1 MSSDGV
7 TRISVEISGSEISF
21 ETGRMAKQASGAVV
35 VRQGDTMVLC
45 TAVAGSVRD
54 VDFLPLT
61 VDVEERMYASGKIPG
76 SFFKRE
82 GRPGEKGTLTA
93 RMIDRPIRPLFP
105 KEWRYDTQLVAIPLS
120 IDHEH
125 PYDILAMNGASTAL
139 MISDIPLPTPVGAVR
154 IGKIDG
160 NFVVNPN
167 EADLLADSENA
178 SDLDLIVAG
187 TEEAILMVEAG
198 ANEIPEAEILDAL
211 DIAHAEIKKLC
222 ALQRELAEKVGK
234 EKKVFETI
242 GVDAAV
248 LDAIRSSHGS
258 ALEAATQVEDKLDR
272 QDATKAVEQ
281 QILEQHA
288 PAAGESA
295 SEDQLV
301 EAKQKRAAV
310 QMAFDK
316 LEKSII
322 RERIA
327 VDKKRPDGRGADE
340 IRDISIEVG
349 VTPRTHGSA
358 LFTRG
363 QTQALSVVA
372 MGTLKEEMRL
382 DTLGLETKKYYWHHY
397 NFPPF
402 SVGEAGRMGGVKRR
416 DIGHGALAERALAPM
431 VPSIEE
437 FPYSIRV
444 VSDILE
450 SNGSSSMASVCG
462 SSLSLMDA
470 GVPIKRPVA
479 GIAMGLIKE
488 GEDYIVLTDIA
499 GVEDHLGDMDFK
511 VAGTER
517 GITALQMDIKI
528 TGVTFDILRDALS
541 QAKNARTFILGKM
554 ADTIGSPREQL
565 SQFAP
570 RIQTI
575 QIDPSQIGLL
585 IGKGGETIRGLADE
599 FESQIDV
606 NDDGQVLIYSA
617 NGELGDALVERV
629 RVMMKEVEVGDEY
642 VGKVV
647 KTTTFGAFIELSKGT
662 DGLLHISNVSPGQ
675 RVESV
680 EDVLNKGD
688 EINVRVVEVDRERGR
703 IGLRLADDP
712 DIAGKSVEE
721 LAGVG
726 TGGGAG
732 AGADVRR
739 ATAVGATGRSVTAA
753 PGDRAAT
760 AAERSAAAP
769 APDNHAGFRRASG
782 HRARAQRALG
792 GARLLDRHRIG
803 RRVRRPGGHLAPAR
817 AHAVSRHRA
826 LRLAG
831 DRPDLRRDGR
841 RGQRGHRQG
850 IDVAVHARARR
861 PSAARLRGDGRHG
874 LPSALRRAGDR
885 ARGRARGDRD
895 VRRRPAG
902 QGLRRARRG
911 RVRRAPARARGDRH
925 RGGRRRRLARAAGGL
940 PRGALRA
947 AEPRHRRRRLA
958 RARRARADGDDARS
972 SARAGLQRPAGG
984 RRAFAPGFERTGL
997 RAPRALRGEGHRA
1010 VPRMRRRRRAGARG
1024 RAALCAARA
1033 RRRARRDVLLAA
1045 VPGGARAP
1053 WPRLL
1058 GLLLLQPLRALRRDR
1073 PVRGHAPGQPRRRR
1087 SR

>member
-1 MSSDGV
+1 MSSDVAV
-7 TRISVEISGSEISF
+7 TRVSVEIAGSEISF

-45 TAVAGSVRD
+45 TAVAGSLRD

-120 IDHEH
+120 IDHVH

-160 NFVVNPN
+160 NFVVNPQ
-167 EADLLADSENA
+167 EADLLPDAENA

-222 ALQRELAEKVGK
+222 ALQRELADKVGK
-234 EKKVFETI
+234 QKKVFETI
-242 GVDAAV
+242 QVDPQI
-248 LDAIRSSHGS
+248 LDAIRASHGS
-258 ALEAATQVEDKLDR
+258 ALEDATQVEDKLDR
-272 QDATKAVEQ
+272 QDATKAVEAA
-281 QILEQHA
+281 ILEQHA
-288 PAAGESA
+288 TPAPEGA
-295 SEDQLV
+295 SDEQVKDARKL
-301 EAKQKRAAV
+301 RSAV

-327 VDKKRPDGRGADE
+327 VHKKRPDGRSENE

-382 DTLGLETKKYYWHHY
+382 DTLGLETKKFYWHHY

-431 VPSIEE
+431 VPSIED

-488 GEDYIVLTDIA
+488 GDNYIVLTDIA

-528 TGVTFDILRDALS
+528 TGVTFDILRDALA
-541 QAKNARTFILGKM
+541 QAKEARTFILGKM
-554 ADTIGSPREQL
+554 VETIQGPREQL

-570 RIQTI
+570 RIQQI

-585 IGKGGETIRGLADE
+585 IGKGGETIRGLSEE

-617 NGELGDALVERV
+617 NGELGDALLERV
-629 RVMMKEVEVGDEY
+629 RMMMKEVEVGDEY

-647 KTTTFGAFIELSKGT
+647 KTTTFGAFIELAKGT

-675 RVESV
+675 RVDSV

-688 EINVRVVEVDRERGR
+688 EVNVRVVEVDRERGR
-703 IGLRLADDP
+703 IGLRLSEDP

-726 TGGGAG
+726 TGGAG
-732 AGADVRR
+732 G
-739 ATAVGATGRSVTAA
+739 GRG
-753 PGDRAAT
+753 PR
-760 AAERSAAAP
+760 E
-769 APDNHAGFRRASG
+769 
-782 HRARAQRALG
+782 G
-792 GARLLDRHRIG
+792 G
-803 RRVRRPGGHLAPAR
+803 
-817 AHAVSRHRA
+817 
-826 LRLAG
+826 
-831 DRPDLRRDGR
+831 
-841 RGQRGHRQG
+841 
-850 IDVAVHARARR
+850 R
-861 PSAARLRGDGRHG
+861 PSSNGR
-874 LPSALRRAGDR
+874 DR
-885 ARGRARGDRD
+885 SDR
-895 VRRRPAG
+895 
-902 QGLRRARRG
+902 
-911 RVRRAPARARGDRH
+911 
-925 RGGRRRRLARAAGGL
+925 GRRREGE
-940 PRGALRA
+940 RGSGR
-947 AEPRHRRRRLA
+947 PRH
-958 RARRARADGDDARS
+958 
-972 SARAGLQRPAGG
+972 G
-984 RRAFAPGFERTGL
+984 R
-997 RAPRALRGEGHRA
+997 
-1010 VPRMRRRRRAGARG
+1010 
-1024 RAALCAARA
+1024 
-1033 RRRARRDVLLAA
+1033 D
-1045 VPGGARAP
+1045 
-1053 WPRLL
+1053 
-1058 GLLLLQPLRALRRDR
+1058 
-1073 PVRGHAPGQPRRRR
+1073 
-1087 SR
+1087 

>member
-1 MSSDGV
+1 MSSNAV
-7 TRISVEISGSEISF
+7 TRVSVEISGSEISF

-35 VRQGDTMVLC
+35 VRQGDTMVLA
-45 TAVAGSVRD
+45 TAVAGSLRD

-61 VDVEERMYASGKIPG
+61 VDVEERMYAAGKIPG

-120 IDHEH
+120 IDHVH
-125 PYDILAMNGASTAL
+125 PYDILAMNGASAAL

-154 IGKIDG
+154 IGKVEG
-160 NFVVNPN
+160 NFVVNPS
-167 EADLLADSENA
+167 EEDLLPEAAEGGSE
-178 SDLDLIVAG
+178 LDLIVAG

-198 ANEIPEAEILDAL
+198 ASEIPEAEILDAL

-222 ALQRELAEKVGK
+222 ALQRDLADKVGR
-234 EKKVFETI
+234 EKKPFETI
-242 GVDAAV
+242 GVDPET
-248 LDAIRSSHGS
+248 LDAIRSSHGA
-258 ALEAATQVEDKLDR
+258 ALDAATQVEDKLER
-272 QDATKAVEQ
+272 QEATKAVETAV
-281 QILEQHA
+281 LDQHA
-288 PAAGESA
+288 PPVPEGA
-295 SEDQLV
+295 SEDQMHG
-301 EAKQKRAAV
+301 AKARRAAV
-310 QMAFDK
+310 QLAFDK

-327 VDKKRPDGRGADE
+327 VHKKRPDGRAENE

-372 MGTLKEEMRL
+372 MGTLKEEMRI

-528 TGVTFDILRDALS
+528 TGVTFDILRDALA
-541 QAKNARTFILGKM
+541 QAKEARTFILGKM
-554 ADTIGSPREQL
+554 ADVIGTPREQL

-585 IGKGGETIRGLADE
+585 IGKGGETIRGLSEE

-617 NGELGDALVERV
+617 NGEQGDALVERV
-629 RVMMKEVEVGDEY
+629 RMMMKEVEVGDEY

-647 KTTTFGAFIELSKGT
+647 KTTTFGAFIELAKGT

-675 RVESV
+675 RVETV

-688 EINVRVVEVDRERGR
+688 EVNVRVVEVDRERGR
-703 IGLRLADDP
+703 IGLRLSHDP
-712 DIAGKSVEE
+712 DIAGKSVED

-726 TGGGAG
+726 TGGGG
-732 AGADVRR
+732 G
-739 ATAVGATGRSVTAA
+739 GGR
-753 PGDRAAT
+753 PPREG
-760 AAERSAAAP
+760 
-769 APDNHAGFRRASG
+769 GF
-782 HRARAQRALG
+782 
-792 GARLLDRHRIG
+792 D
-803 RRVRRPGGHLAPAR
+803 
-817 AHAVSRHRA
+817 
-826 LRLAG
+826 
-831 DRPDLRRDGR
+831 
-841 RGQRGHRQG
+841 
-850 IDVAVHARARR
+850 
-861 PSAARLRGDGRHG
+861 
-874 LPSALRRAGDR
+874 
-885 ARGRARGDRD
+885 
-895 VRRRPAG
+895 RRPASNG
-902 QGLRRARRG
+902 RERSDRGPRRG
-911 RVRRAPARARGDRH
+911 GGERGS
-925 RGGRRRRLARAAGGL
+925 GR
-940 PRGALRA
+940 
-947 AEPRHRRRRLA
+947 PRH
-958 RARRARADGDDARS
+958 G
-972 SARAGLQRPAGG
+972 
-984 RRAFAPGFERTGL
+984 
-997 RAPRALRGEGHRA
+997 
-1010 VPRMRRRRRAGARG
+1010 
-1024 RAALCAARA
+1024 
-1033 RRRARRDVLLAA
+1033 
-1045 VPGGARAP
+1045 
-1053 WPRLL
+1053 
-1058 GLLLLQPLRALRRDR
+1058 RDR
-1073 PVRGHAPGQPRRRR
+1073 D
-1087 SR
+1087 

>member
-7 TRISVEISGSEISF
+7 TTVSVEIAGSEISF

-45 TAVAGSVRD
+45 TAVAGSLRD

-61 VDVEERMYASGKIPG
+61 VDVEERMYAAGKIPG

-167 EADLLADSENA
+167 EADLTTAPGRGAEDAENQ

-222 ALQRELAEKVGK
+222 ALQRDLAAKVGK
-234 EKKVFETI
+234 QKKVFEAI
-242 GVDAAV
+242 AVDAA
-248 LDAIRSSHGS
+248 LLEQIRSSHGK
-258 ALEAATQVEDKLDR
+258 ALDDATQVEDKLDR

-281 QILEQHA
+281 AIIEQYGAAA
-288 PAAGESA
+288 PEGA
-295 SEDQLV
+295 SEEQV
-301 EAKQKRAAV
+301 VQAKQQRAAA
-310 QMAFDK
+310 QLAFDK

-327 VDKKRPDGRGADE
+327 VAKKRPDGRSENE

-372 MGTLKEEMRL
+372 MGTLKEEMRI

-488 GEDYIVLTDIA
+488 GDDYIVLTDIA

-528 TGVTFDILRDALS
+528 TGVTFEILRDALA
-541 QAKNARTFILGKM
+541 QAKDARTFILGKM
-554 ADTIGSPREQL
+554 ADVIQTPREQL

-629 RVMMKEVEVGDEY
+629 RMMMKEVEVGDEY

-647 KTTTFGAFIELSKGT
+647 KTTTFGAFVELAKGT
-662 DGLLHISNVSPGQ
+662 DGLLHISNVSPGK
-675 RVESV
+675 RVDTV

-726 TGGGAG
+726 TGGGG
-732 AGADVRR
+732 GGGSRPSRDGGGRN
-739 ATAVGATGRSVTAA
+739 GRSDRG
-753 PGDRAAT
+753 PRGPRREGDR
-760 AAERSAAAP
+760 
-769 APDNHAGFRRASG
+769 GSG
-782 HRARAQRALG
+782 
-792 GARLLDRHRIG
+792 
-803 RRVRRPGGHLAPAR
+803 RP
-817 AHAVSRHRA
+817 
-826 LRLAG
+826 
-831 DRPDLRRDGR
+831 
-841 RGQRGHRQG
+841 
-850 IDVAVHARARR
+850 
-861 PSAARLRGDGRHG
+861 
-874 LPSALRRAGDR
+874 
-885 ARGRARGDRD
+885 
-895 VRRRPAG
+895 
-902 QGLRRARRG
+902 
-911 RVRRAPARARGDRH
+911 
-925 RGGRRRRLARAAGGL
+925 
-940 PRGALRA
+940 
-947 AEPRHRRRRLA
+947 
-958 RARRARADGDDARS
+958 
-972 SARAGLQRPAGG
+972 
-984 RRAFAPGFERTGL
+984 
-997 RAPRALRGEGHRA
+997 
-1010 VPRMRRRRRAGARG
+1010 
-1024 RAALCAARA
+1024 
-1033 RRRARRDVLLAA
+1033 
-1045 VPGGARAP
+1045 
-1053 WPRLL
+1053 
-1058 GLLLLQPLRALRRDR
+1058 RRDR
-1073 PVRGHAPGQPRRRR
+1073 D
-1087 SR
+1087 